1 MGEPAVDTAP
11 VQIPACPI
19 CEGRMVVVYDRY
31 HQTVV
36 VCVDCHSGLTIT
48 ASAADV
54 IKRKREGTWTP
65 CEPHR

>member
-1 MGEPAVDTAP
+1 MGEPAVDTAR
-11 VQIPACPI
+11 VHIPACPI
-19 CEGRMVVVYDRY
+19 CKGRMHVVYDRY

-65 CEPHR
+65 PEAHR

>member
-1 MGEPAVDTAP
+1 
-11 VQIPACPI
+11 
-19 CEGRMVVVYDRY
+19 MVVVYDRY

-36 VCVDCHSGLTIT
+36 VCVDCRSGLTIT

-65 CEPHR
+65 PEAHR

>member
-1 MGEPAVDTAP
+1 
-11 VQIPACPI
+11 
-19 CEGRMVVVYDRY
+19 MVVVYDRY

-36 VCVDCHSGLTIT
+36 VCVDCHAGLTIT

-65 CEPHR
+65 REPHR